1 MTIKCSRCGKMY
13 TGSDEWDVAKKR
25 TTYDTEFLYFNGPF
39 MWFNNHVCH
48 GLPKLSEMTTEEIIA
63 EMKRSKS

>member
-1 MTIKCSRCGKMY
+1 MDDKPTIKEEDMTIKCSRCGKMY
-13 TGSDEWDVAKKR
+13 TGSDE
-25 TTYDTEFLYFNGPF
+25 YDTEL
-39 MWFNNHVCH
+39 WFNNHVCH